1 MIAIGGIIGAG
12 LFVGSS
18 VAIKAAGP
26 ACVISYA
33 LTGGLVFLLMRM
45 LGEMSLAIPGVRSF
59 IGLARLGLG
68 PWAGFAVGWLYWYFW
83 VIVIPIEAIAGA
95 TILAAWL
102 PLQNWLLGLLLLGLM
117 TAINF
122 TSARAYGEFEFWF
135 SSVKVIAIIA
145 FILISASYALGLSSP
160 SGPTLSNL
168 VSHGGFAP
176 HGGAAVLATVATVIT
191 SMQGAEVVTI
201 AAAESEETSRS
212 IARLT
217 FSVIIRVWVF
227 FVLSVLMIVSVVPW
241 NEVTSGE
248 SPFTRALQTMHVPW
262 APTMMSVIILTA
274 VMSCL
279 NSAFYVSSRV
289 LFFMAESGDAPRSLV
304 KTNARL
310 VPARALLLA
319 SAAGVIGVLAATFS
333 PSVVF
338 SFLINASGATMLL
351 VYIAIALSQVRLRRM
366 NDEVGGSRPALVM
379 WLFPWLSYFVVA
391 AMVAVLL
398 AMACT
403 PKMASQFWIS
413 MAAAAGVLASYTVVR
428 RRRLAATFQVP
439 YDPML

>member
-1 MIAIGGIIGAG
+1 MIAIGGILGAG
-12 LFVGSS
+12 LFIGSS

-45 LGEMSLAIPGVRSF
+45 LCEMSLAMPEVRSF
-59 IGLARLGLG
+59 IGFARLGLG
-68 PWAGFAVGWLYWYFW
+68 QWAGFTVGWLYWYFW

-95 TILAAWL
+95 TLLAAWL
-102 PLQNWLLGLLLLGLM
+102 PLQNWLLGLLLIALM
-117 TAINF
+117 TAINLA
-122 TSARAYGEFEFWF
+122 SARAYGEFEFWF
-135 SSVKVIAIIA
+135 SSIKVIAIIA
-145 FILISASYALGLSSP
+145 FILISISYVLGMSSP
-160 SGPTLSNL
+160 SNPIFSNL

-176 HGGAAVLATVATVIT
+176 HGGAAVLATVATVIC

-201 AAAESEETSRS
+201 AAAESAETSRS

-217 FSVIIRVWVF
+217 FSVIIRVAVF

-262 APTMMSVIILTA
+262 APTIMGAIILTA

-289 LFFMAESGDAPRSLV
+289 LFSLAESGDAPRSLV
-304 KTNARL
+304 KTNARR
-310 VPARALLLA
+310 VPARALLLG
-319 SAAGVIGVLAATFS
+319 SAAGVGGVLAASFS

-338 SFLINASGATMLL
+338 SFLVNASGATMLL

-366 NDEVGGSRPALVM
+366 NDELGGSPPALAM
-379 WLFPWLSYFVVA
+379 WLFPWLSYFVIA
-391 AMVAVLL
+391 TMVIALL

-413 MAAAAGVLASYTVVR
+413 VVVCAGVLASYTVLR
-428 RRRLAATFQVP
+428 RRRPVAAFQVP
-439 YDPML
+439 YDPTP